1 MELWHIRGGRRLS
14 GSCRVQGSKNATL
27 PILAASLALPR
38 RSELEG
44 VPGLRDVD
52 AALEILRLLGCRPS
66 SGRATVLHRLHGAL
80 RTGRFPG
87 S

>member
-52 AALEILRLLGCRPS
+52 AAL
-66 SGRATVLHRLHGAL
+66 
-80 RTGRFPG
+80 
-87 S
+87 